1 MPANMEPFFRSFSKD
16 GVETVFPGKV
26 RAGATQAI
34 KKGEICCFNKTAG
47 YWVPV
52 SAVADAAYPLA
63 IAKVE
68 QKSTDLERYME
79 FYGLHPEDEF
89 EFPMD
94 ASRALALGDTF
105 TLTASDSQTLTYS
118 AAGFP
123 VAVCVHDGNY
133 PEAGISIRNQSHVVV
148 RFLENV
154 SWWGYTQSLAAIPR
168 PRTIVTA
175 DNLTLRPDQC
185 FGSVVYVSRRPKPS
199 PCPPASGRECMPVRP
214 GDRRGYRKRGPGRRG
229 PDHPFGHGP
238 GRWPTRS
245 APPKPRAILWSC
257 GTTRPRAGPPGACPG
272 TWTDGG

>member
-1 MPANMEPFFRSFSKD
+1 M
-16 GVETVFPGKV
+16 
-26 RAGATQAI
+26 
-34 KKGEICCFNKTAG
+34 
-47 YWVPV
+47 
-52 SAVADAAYPLA
+52 ADAAYPLA

-94 ASRALALGDTF
+94 ASRAPALGDTF

-133 PEAGISIRNQSHVVV
+133 PEAGTSIRNQSHVVV

-154 SWWGYTQSLAAIPR
+154 SWWGYIQSLAAIPR
-168 PRTIVTA
+168 PQTITTA

-185 FGSVVYVSRRPKPS
+185 FGSVVYVSAAKTITL
-199 PCPPASGRECMPVRP
+199 PPARP
-214 GDRRGYRKRGPGRRG
+214 GMHLFVQVTAAVIASVDPDDGDRIILSGTALDDGDKIS
-229 PDHPFGHGP
+229 
-238 GRWPTRS
+238 S
-245 APPKPRAILWSC
+245 AEAAGDLWNC
-257 GTTRPRAGPPGACPG
+257 VTTRPPAGPPGACPAPG
-272 TWTDGG
+272 QMAVDNSRPESPPFLADI